1 MKNSWVCPA
10 AELSPNSQDKKE
22 TERQRIIVMTDLSS
36 IHNRKV
42 AIIGTGNVGASIA
55 YALTIR
61 DLAREIV
68 LINRTES
75 RARGE
80 ALDIQHGIP
89 YMGMSSVRSGDYS
102 DCNNCDLIII
112 TTGRNRQVGESRLDL
127 TKDNVAILESIVS
140 KFMPHYNRGVVLV
153 VANPVDILTYKCAE
167 LMGLPDGRVFGTG
180 NILDTSRLTRIIA
193 DYIGLN
199 TEVVKCNIVGEH
211 GDGQIPIWSRVSI
224 AGVPIKEYC
233 ADVGLEWNAAVRI
246 GMEERV
252 RGLGAEI
259 IRGKGKTHYGI
270 ATCVCYIADAI
281 LNQRLTIAPVT
292 SVLQGEYGTT
302 GVSLSVPSIIG
313 VNGIDKRL
321 EEHWSDFEYG
331 RFKETVA
338 RIKQVL
344 ATI

>member
-1 MKNSWVCPA
+1 MN
-10 AELSPNSQDKKE
+10 
-22 TERQRIIVMTDLSS
+22 DLSS
-36 IHNRKV
+36 LHNRKV

-61 DLAREIV
+61 DLAREII

-75 RARGE
+75 RAQGE

-112 TTGRNRQVGESRLDL
+112 TTGRKRQVGESRLDL
-127 TKDNVAILESIVS
+127 AKDNVAIIGGIVS
-140 KFMPHYNRGVVLV
+140 EIKPYYNRGVILV

-167 LMGLPDGRVFGTG
+167 MMDLPDGRVFGTG
-180 NILDTSRLTRIIA
+180 NILDTSRLTRILA

-211 GDGQIPIWSRVSI
+211 GDGQIPIWSRVSV

-233 ADVGLEWNAAVRI
+233 SDMGLEWNAAVRI
-246 GMEERV
+246 DMEEKV

-259 IRGKGKTHYGI
+259 IKGKGKTHFGI

-292 SVLQGEYGTT
+292 SVLQGEYGISD
-302 GVSLSVPSIIG
+302 VALSIPSIIG
-313 VNGIDKRL
+313 VNGIEKRL
-321 EEHWSDFEYG
+321 EEHWTEFEYN
-331 RFKETVA
+331 RFKETAVSI
-338 RIKQVL
+338 REFL
-344 ATI
+344 NTL